1 MADITARESKL
12 GRVFDIDHNYH
23 AFTDPFP
30 NWREQWDLAGG
41 RIPFISWAG
50 ISTTEITSGA
60 DDALIAARA
69 DGIKTLGQPVFLRW
83 FWEMDSKN
91 HAALVV
97 SPASYIAAWNHLRA
111 IFAARGATNAAW
123 VWCPTSYGFK
133 TGTAQRFYPGDGAVD
148 WICADGYNWA
158 PGKPGSKWTS
168 FGKIFDAFY
177 AWGVQ
182 RPRPLIVG
190 EYGAQ
195 ERSPGEKAAWVLDA
209 RTTMQNKFTNIAGLV
224 YFDANK
230 TYDWRMD
237 TTSSALDAFRTT
249 ALDPYFNPTHA
260 PGLPGGGTPSGGG
273 GSGTPTTT
281 TTTTGPSPTAPP
293 PSSTTTTTAPSPSKR
308 HGGHRTGHS
317 QGGNGQQ

>member
-1 MADITARESKL
+1 MAAVTARESKL
-12 GRVFDIDHNYH
+12 GRAFDIDHNYH
-23 AFTDPFP
+23 AFNDPFP

-60 DDALIAARA
+60 DDALISARA

-91 HAALVV
+91 HAALAV

-111 IFAARGATNAAW
+111 VFAARGATNAAW

-158 PGKPGSKWTS
+158 PGKPGSKWVS
-168 FGKIFDAFY
+168 FEKTFDAFY

-182 RPRPLIVG
+182 RPHPMIVG

-195 ERSPGEKAAWVLDA
+195 ERNPGEKAAWVLDA
-209 RTTMQNKFTNIAGLV
+209 RTTMQSKFTNIAGLV

-237 TTSSALDAFRTT
+237 TSSSALDAFRTT
-249 ALDPYFNPTHA
+249 ALDPYFNPTH
-260 PGLPGGGTPSGGG
+260 PTGIPG
-273 GSGTPTTT
+273 GSGSPGTSTTT
-281 TTTTGPSPTAPP
+281 TRPSPVAPP
-293 PSSTTTTTAPSPSKR
+293 PASTTTTTAPPPS
-308 HGGHRTGHS
+308 
-317 QGGNGQQ
+317 QDGNGQH